1 MSDYGDYGDDID
13 YDPDGIIVDENYDG
27 DNGINFEDMFLQA
40 RGDVNLYR
48 ELISLEKDNSTGFQW
63 GYQSYEQI
71 CYILMNE
78 KNMNELKE
86 NMSCLFNLY
95 QNVDDI
101 YRQDTVRN
109 LCSAVNNLKD
119 DEFGLEAISSILQIL
134 KEKEIS
140 REVTNAGLYYA
151 RKLMELN
158 RVEELGE
165 VVDDLLNYML
175 MIEDFNEIH
184 KSTKLELLVMKIHYC
199 NSKNLFKECRK
210 VYYEAFE
217 LNKDIIIEEFKLSA
231 IIYEQ
236 GGKLDMKLKN
246 FEGALEKFKNSFTN
260 YQKCGENLKA
270 KIIMKYEI
278 LCSIIVR
285 SKNTFFSAEE
295 AKPYRDD
302 AQLLA
307 ILDLYEAYEQMDI
320 DLINKIWNE
329 RISKLETDEYI
340 LDNINEIYHNIRFNY
355 VVEKLKAFKICRF
368 ETLEKVYYI
377 NIGTWHR

>member
-1 MSDYGDYGDDID
+1 MSDYGDDID
-13 YDPDGIIVDENYDG
+13 YDPDGIIIDENYDC

-40 RGDVNLYR
+40 RGDIDLYK
-48 ELISLEKDNSTGFQW
+48 ELISLEKDNSTTSQW

-71 CYILMNE
+71 CYILINE
-78 KNMNELKE
+78 KKMDELRE
-86 NMSCLFNLY
+86 NLSYLFNLY

-119 DEFGLEAISSILQIL
+119 DEFGLEAIQTILELL
-134 KEKEIS
+134 KEKDIS

-158 RVEELGE
+158 RIDELGEIVEELLG
-165 VVDDLLNYML
+165 YML

-184 KSTKLELLVMKIHYC
+184 KSTKLELLIMKIHYC
-199 NSKNLFKECRK
+199 NSKGMLKECRK

-246 FEGALEKFKNSFTN
+246 FEGALEKFKNSITN
-260 YQKCGENLKA
+260 YQKCGENNKA
-270 KIIMKYEI
+270 KLIMKYEI

-302 AQLLA
+302 IHLLA
-307 ILDLYEAYEQMDI
+307 MLDLYDAYEQMDI
-320 DLINKIWNE
+320 ELINKIWSE
-329 RISKLETDEYI
+329 RISKSETDEYI
-340 LDNINEIYHNIRFNY
+340 LENLNEIYHNIRFNY
-355 VVEKLKAFKICRF
+355 VVEKLKAYKICKF
-368 ETLEKVYYI
+368 ETLQNVFII
-377 NIGTWHR
+377 NIRSSV